1 MYYIFVTSSDL
12 DLFTILAF
20 TALIVVICCIFS
32 RDWAEHLSQVLGH
45 LPGIRSASV
54 SPPESARPT
63 RDPAVAPGYELR
75 PFQSH
80 SSEPPWANVSGA
92 YPLRDRP
99 EVAET
104 IFVLLA
110 ASPCGGHLDDHSG
123 PRVRWAACISSV
135 IAAAGHHQEIT
146 RSPGARM

>member
-146 RSPGARM
+146 R